1 MKKRLLF
8 ALALLPAILVGCQKS
23 SSSSPTP
30 PNPALPEIV
39 AGTIPVVFHVLYENS
54 ADPEQYPSD
63 AVIQRRLAELN
74 KFYSSTLFTD
84 RTLPGVPSQKVG
96 LTFVAATHDPNGK
109 PLTTPGIHRV
119 VYSGSANMSAEN
131 FLYSNSQSQRNQ
143 DIFWNPN
150 YYVNIW
156 LFSFL
161 QDPGA
166 ANDESEVTGI
176 SFLPYCTTT
185 HTLFGLRGNEASA
198 PGESY
203 FHRLPNYMHGIALNN
218 RKFQPEAGI
227 DPEDQYTWISDE
239 GMLTLCHEMGH
250 YLGLHHAFDET
261 RNGCSDPD
269 NASDDG
275 CEDTPKYNRTY
286 DRYSA
291 LADGPKH
298 DQRAALPSVR
308 ASTLQSWFRPRYFDQ
323 RNGLLLRLS
332 DSDYGG
338 SVGPNQFRDAVQ
350 PADSAADGG
359 YQGDP
364 ARGRSAGS
372 ERHAAGTDSDAVLRT
387 EALVTAVEG
396 LYDPHMPSAR
406 SSL

>member
-54 ADPEQYPSD
+54 ADPQQYISD

-84 RTLPGVPSQKVG
+84 RNIPGVPSQNVG
-96 LTFVAATHDPNGK
+96 LTFVAATHDPSGK

-275 CEDTPKYNRTY
+275 CEDTPKYNRTAY
-286 DRYSA
+286 MTDIQPWLTGQSTISE
-291 LADGPKH
+291 
-298 DQRAALPSVR
+298 LPYHPFER
-308 ASTLQSWFRPRYFDQ
+308 
-323 RNGLLLRLS
+323 
-332 DSDYGG
+332 
-338 SVGPNQFRDAVQ
+338 Q
-350 PADSAADGG
+350 PCK
-359 YQGDP
+359 
-364 ARGRSAGS
+364 AGS
-372 ERHAAGTDSDAVLRT
+372 GLVISTNVMDYYFGYRTQITADQLARINFVMQYSPLIPRPTAATKAIRP
-387 EALVTAVEG
+387 EADQL
-396 LYDPHMPSAR
+396 DPNATLPEPILMRCYAPKL
-406 SSL
+406 SLQP